1 MKFKKD
7 DYVEFY
13 DSVSWFEG
21 KWVKGKVVCVC
32 DFPEHIIIVSKLGE
46 ENGDRYYAFKENS
59 KDVRSMT
66 IEQSIEPPCEN
77 PTNKLLSEILD
88 ELKAIRQTIEWKKHW
103 WDPYTTTNDKW
114 WDHQPQWK
122 PDIYC
127 VDNSN
132 TALTSDEDDDNV
144 TFTSN
149 NNDWFSTHTYKNKF
163 IKKENHD

>member
-13 DSVSWFEG
+13 DSGSWVE
-21 KWVKGKVVCVC
+21 GKVVFVC
-32 DFPEHIIIVSKLGE
+32 GFPEQIIIVSKLGE

-59 KDVRSMT
+59 KDITMT
-66 IEQSIEPPCEN
+66 IDQSIEPPCEN
-77 PTNKLLSEILD
+77 PTNKLLYEILE
-88 ELKAIRQTIEWKKHW
+88 ELKAIRRTIEWKKHW
-103 WDPYTTTNDKW
+103 WDPYTTNGNW

-127 VDNSN
+127 VDNSDK
-132 TALTSDEDDDNV
+132 TLTSDEDDDNV

-163 IKKENHD
+163 IKKKNHD